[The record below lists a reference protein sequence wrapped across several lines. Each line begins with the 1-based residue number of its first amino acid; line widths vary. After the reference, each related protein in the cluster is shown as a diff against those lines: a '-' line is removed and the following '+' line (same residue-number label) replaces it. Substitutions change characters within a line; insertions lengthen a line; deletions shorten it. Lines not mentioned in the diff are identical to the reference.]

1 MDARTDRDL
10 WLSEDRD
17 DAPAFGTLFDRHHQ
31 AVHLYCFRLTGSW
44 TVAEELL
51 TETFLQAWR
60 RRTELTPAD
69 ASALPVLLHLAT
81 VRVQRRRRM
90 VPTQRSASARSA
102 PRDGE
107 DVMRGVLRRIAHVK
121 GRHREILELHAF
133 GGLSDEEIADV
144 IGIQVTSVRW
154 SLDRTRGPLEEPVI
168 SA

>member
-44 TVAEELL
+44 AAAQELL
-51 TETFLQAWR
+51 TEAFLQAWR
-60 RRTELTPAD
+60 RRGDLTPSD
-69 ASALPVLLHLAT
+69 DGALPLLLHLAT
-81 VRVQRRRRM
+81 LSVPRGRRLI
-90 VPTQRSASARSA
+90 PTQRSASDAGEVA
-102 PRDGE
+102 MRD
-107 DVMRGVLRRIAHVK
+107 VLHRIAHVK

-133 GGLSDEEIADV
+133 GGLSDEQIAHEL
-144 IGIQVTSVRW
+144 GLQVASVRW